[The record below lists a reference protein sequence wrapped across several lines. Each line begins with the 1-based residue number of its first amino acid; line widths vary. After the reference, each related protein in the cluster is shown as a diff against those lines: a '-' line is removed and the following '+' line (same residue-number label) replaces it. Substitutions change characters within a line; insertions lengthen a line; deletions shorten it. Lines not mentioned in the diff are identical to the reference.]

1 MGNFCSNAQD
11 RREARHSHHGHQD
24 NSPRC
29 TTSTQAV
36 SPHAVKAEILRSS
49 QHQPA
54 PVTPQNTPA
63 SSIPFSAS
71 PEQELGVTHTTR
83 EGLVLSRGPNGEL
96 HATIANKEN
105 SLGIGYV
112 RKNGAYSTETSFTR
126 IYDSQPGVKSQLESI
141 RQEGTYSLKVDHHGG
156 GSTTLVV
163 DMDRSLAAMKIQT
176 GNNVY
181 LLRESDIRELDQKTA
196 EAAVKKQQPVMKEP
210 EVKASSAP
218 MKAPEVKTS
227 LGSPSIIAALPG
239 AYAKVSEFVKG
250 KEPVIRKSLADAF
263 KAVEDA
269 AKRAELAKL
278 NEAKAAEPKA
288 AIEVKAAET
297 KPALE
302 SKATETKPAIESKPA
317 ETKPAIESKPTPENQ
332 ASPSDK
338 KAAPETTKHVESKQ
352 AESAKATE
360 SAKAAEGAKATESST
375 SSPKAEPT
383 YEGVERAKGRF
394 NNLADSYK
402 ASLKD
407 SNIPAREVAARRTA
421 AEGYGKKA
429 GMTAEQI
436 AARLDGKPSSATS
449 SPAQS
454 AKPSTATS
462 PATGQ
467 QPLTPSEAPATTSN
481 ALTTNVMPDH
491 PTIKAPV
498 DTNARLAEGLK
509 RFNENVKVSEWAR
522 NNPFKAMTYAASVSE
537 AVTGAM
543 KAKYGPDDPHS
554 PVPGLLKLLNTDA
567 GKGFEFTTQQGGIAA
582 SIAAEMTKSGG
593 DTAIAFGGF
602 AAADAALMRAAST
615 KIGTALGGRAA
626 ATIGGR
632 ALGVVGVAYHGYS
645 AFSDGGFVNQNDL
658 QLAGSTA
665 SPIVMGAVMGAP
677 LGPVGAAGGA
687 VLGAGSEAVGVAVG
701 YARLQGQID
710 TDWKKREVREAL
722 TLAEQG
728 FVLPSDDVRVTSR
741 KLFESLPTEHQEVLT
756 DVARMATLGRLT
768 RELPAADLTA
778 LGFKAEPTQN
788 ATPEERN
795 AIGAHNWERMIHLT
809 EGRSGLNPYR
819 LWAGDYL
826 DEVRREHPGLAKQF
840 SELYKDAKDHYVNV
854 YNHAPH
860 VTYRVTEE
868 KATKQS
874 ELLLYIHEVAKSIPA
889 DSSPVK
895 TLEELHKAFPGI
907 EAILRQ
913 HETRENLINNLEA
926 VSNNTGRFRRLLDLE
941 NLGQ

>member
-1 MGNFCSNAQD
+1 MGHVSNAQD
-11 RREARHSHHGHQD
+11 RREARRSNHEQQY
-24 NSPRC
+24 NPRDFGNN
-29 TTSTQAV
+29 TQTV
-36 SPHAVKAEILRSS
+36 SPHDVKAEILRSA
-49 QHQPA
+49 QHQPGPVA
-54 PVTPQNTPA
+54 PQDSPA

-71 PEQELGVTHTTR
+71 PEQKLGVTHTTR
-83 EGLVLSRGPNGEL
+83 EGLVLARGPNGEL

-105 SLGIGYV
+105 NIGTGYV
-112 RKNGAYSTETSFTR
+112 RKNGAYSTDTSWTAIYETR
-126 IYDSQPGVKSQLESI
+126 PGVKSQLESI
-141 RQEGTYSLKVDHHGG
+141 KQQDTYSLTVQHHGG

-163 DMDRSLAAMKIQT
+163 DMDKSLAAMKIQT
-176 GNNVY
+176 GNKVY
-181 LLRESDIRELDQKTA
+181 LLRESDIRELDQKTV
-196 EAAVKKQQPVMKEP
+196 EAAAQKVPPVIKEP
-210 EVKASSAP
+210 AVSPAP
-218 MKAPEVKTS
+218 VTPPEVKTS

-250 KEPVIRKSLADAF
+250 KEPVIRKSLSDAF
-263 KAVEDA
+263 KAVEEA

-278 NEAKAAEPKA
+278 NEAKPAEPKA

-297 KPALE
+297 KAAIEVKAAETKAAIE
-302 SKATETKPAIESKPA
+302 SKAT

-360 SAKAAEGAKATESST
+360 SAKAFEGAKATESST
-375 SSPKAEPT
+375 SSPKAEPA
-383 YEGVERAKGRF
+383 YDAVERARGRF

-407 SNIPAREVAARRTA
+407 SNIPAHEAAARRTA
-421 AEGYGKKA
+421 AEGYGKQA

-436 AARLDGKPSSATS
+436 AARLDGKPSSSTS

-454 AKPSTATS
+454 AKPATPSTATS
-462 PATGQ
+462 PTTGQ
-467 QPLTPSEAPATTSN
+467 QALTPSEASATSSTS
-481 ALTTNVMPDH
+481 LTTNVVLEP
-491 PTIKAPV
+491 PTMKPPV
-498 DTNARLAEGLK
+498 DMNARLAEGLK
-509 RFNENVKVSEWAR
+509 RFNENVKVSEWAK

-554 PVPGLLKLLNTDA
+554 PMPGLLKLLNTDA

-602 AAADAALMRAAST
+602 AAADAALMRVAST